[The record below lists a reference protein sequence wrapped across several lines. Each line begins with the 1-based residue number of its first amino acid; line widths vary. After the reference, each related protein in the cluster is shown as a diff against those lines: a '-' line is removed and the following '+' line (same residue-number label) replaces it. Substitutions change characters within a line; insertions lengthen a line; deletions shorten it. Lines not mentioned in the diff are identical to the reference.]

1 MGVRTRKKQG
11 PKANVNYGN
20 RGMVFE
26 SHIELSNRMYE
37 AQGSAVINKR
47 PTPVKVLQQYGGYIT
62 KAVFEKPSTVDYDGI
77 YRGRRIDF
85 EAKDV
90 TDFVRLDL
98 SRIEDHQY
106 QHLENSH
113 KHGSMAFIL
122 VRFGRNQKMYLLPFV
137 ALRVFKQASEL
148 PGGRKSI
155 SIDDFEIEGYE
166 IRNGRVPVDYLA
178 AVDKIWF
185 PVKA

>member
-1 MGVRTRKKQG
+1 MGTRTRKKQA
-11 PKANVNYGN
+11 PVNYGN

-26 SHIELSNRMYE
+26 AHLDISNQMYE
-37 AQGSAVINKR
+37 AQGKAVINKR
-47 PTPVKVLQQYGGYIT
+47 PTPVKVIEKRGQYIT
-62 KAVFEKPSTVDYDGI
+62 MAVYEKPSTVDYDGI

-90 TDFVRLDL
+90 NDLVRFDL
-98 SRIEDHQY
+98 SRLENHQY
-106 QHLENSH
+106 EHLEKSH
-113 KHGSMAFIL
+113 KHGSMAFLL
-122 VRFGRNQKMYLLPFV
+122 VRFGRNRKVYLLPFV
-137 ALRVFKQASEL
+137 ALRVFRQESMR

-166 IRNGRVPVDYLA
+166 IRNGRVPIDFLA

-185 PVKA
+185 TEPA

>member
-1 MGVRTRKKQG
+1 MGVRTRKKQI
-11 PKANVNYGN
+11 PISHAN

-26 SHIELSNRMYE
+26 SHIDLSNEMYE
-37 AQGSAVINKR
+37 AQGRAVINKR
-47 PTPVKVLQQYGGYIT
+47 PTPVKVLEQRGGMIT

-77 YRGRRIDF
+77 YRDRRIDF
-85 EAKDV
+85 EAKEVADY
-90 TDFVRLDL
+90 TRLDL
-98 SRIEDHQY
+98 KRIEKHQY
-106 QHLENSH
+106 EHLEKSH

-122 VRFGRNQKMYLLPFV
+122 VSFGHNRKMYLLPFV